1 MVFVE
6 LLEVGGNDGDGKGED
21 EDPGH
26 GAHAP
31 EELAKPRGGGDVS
44 VPHGRHG
51 HHHPVDPGRYGGQ
64 AWGGS
69 DLDEVGEG
77 GKDEAADG
85 DEEDEEAELLHA
97 VLQGVGDGL

>member
-6 LLEVGGNDGDGKGED
+6 LLEVGGNDGDGEGED

-31 EELAKPRGGGDVS
+31 EELAKPSGGSDVS

-64 AWGGS
+64 A
-69 DLDEVGEG
+69 
-77 GKDEAADG
+77 
-85 DEEDEEAELLHA
+85 
-97 VLQGVGDGL
+97 